1 MVHFKSSGLK
11 AILTIVL
18 IIIAFIA
25 PYFIASQTY
34 LLHVVILIIIFATL
48 AQSWNLLA
56 GYAGQSSLGHAAFF
70 GMGAY
75 TVGILTLYIEFFRLS
90 PLSGFILGGVIGSL
104 IGLAIGFIC
113 FRLRGPYFALATLA
127 TTEVIRLIVGN
138 TAFTGGA
145 LGISIARSQPLITP
159 FFVIEFTEKL
169 PYYYISLIL
178 MIISFYVVYALSKS
192 RYGLLLQSIR
202 EDEDASNSLGVN
214 SFRLKLFAIFISS
227 FIAGVAGSVFAVYI
241 SYIDPSMEP
250 GGVLTLFTSIEP
262 ILITIIGGAGTIL
275 GPLIGSLIR
284 VGVGEYLR
292 VLFGWRAGMDL
303 VVFGA
308 VFIIIFFLARKG
320 IWGLVKAKIRFIK

>member
-1 MVHFKSSGLK
+1 MVRLETPSLK

-18 IIIAFIA
+18 IIIALIAPCFIA
-25 PYFIASQTY
+25 GQTY

-48 AQSWNLLA
+48 AQSWNLTA

-159 FFVIEFTEKL
+159 LFVIEFTEKL

-178 MIISFYVVYALSKS
+178 MIASFYVVYVLSKS

-214 SFRLKLFAIFISS
+214 SFRLKLLAIFISS
-227 FIAGVAGSVFAVYI
+227 FIAGVAGGLYAVYI

-308 VFIIIFFLARKG
+308 LFIIIFFLARKG
-320 IWGLVKAKIRFIK
+320 IWGLLKAKIRFIK

>member
-1 MVHFKSSGLK
+1 MVRLETPSLK

-18 IIIAFIA
+18 IIIALIAPCFIA
-25 PYFIASQTY
+25 GQTY
-34 LLHVVILIIIFATL
+34 LLHVIILIIIFATL
-48 AQSWNLLA
+48 AQSWNLTA

-90 PLSGFILGGVIGSL
+90 PLSGSILGGVIGSL

-159 FFVIEFTEKL
+159 LFVIEFTEKL

-178 MIISFYVVYALSKS
+178 MIASFYVVYVLSKS

-214 SFRLKLFAIFISS
+214 SFRLKLLAIFISS
-227 FIAGVAGSVFAVYI
+227 FIAGVAGGLYAVYI

-308 VFIIIFFLARKG
+308 LFIIIFFLARKG
-320 IWGLVKAKIRFIK
+320 IWGLLKAKIRFIK